1 MADIKKVMQPR
12 APRINPEA
20 ERQRRSPGYQDA
32 AERISEFIRSYYQIQ
47 GYSPSIN
54 EMEIELSFSRSGLYY
69 RLVQMRDLGD
79 LLFEEGVARSFRLPG
94 QRTTFEK
101 KVE

>member
-1 MADIKKVMQPR
+1 MADIKKLTQSR
-12 APRINPEA
+12 APRLNPDA
-20 ERQRRSPGYQDA
+20 ERQRRSPGYRDA
-32 AERISEFIRSYYQIQ
+32 AEKISEFIRTFYETQ

-54 EMEIELSFSRSGLYY
+54 EMEVELSFSRSALYY
-69 RLVQMRDLGD
+69 RLLQMRDLGD

-101 KVE
+101 PGR

>member
-1 MADIKKVMQPR
+1 LNVA
-12 APRINPEA
+12 A
-20 ERQRRSPGYQDA
+20 ERQRRGAGYLEA
-32 AERISEFIRSYYQIQ
+32 ASKISEFIRTYYETQ

-69 RLVQMRDLGD
+69 RLLQMRELGD
-79 LLFEEGVARSFRLPG
+79 LLFDEGVARNFRLPG

-101 KVE
+101 